1 MSASFSAADELAR
14 GRKFSSAELQ
24 TLLLALLGDEPRH
37 GYQLMRQIEARS
49 NGCYRPSAGVVYPAL
64 GHLEQ
69 AGYLL
74 GVAAGKRK
82 RYRLTEA
89 GRRQVEASR
98 QSAQVLWAKLDSL
111 GQKMALVRRAFAH
124 DEARSQSDARGSG
137 PSVVAA
143 FETLQALVLAGEQG
157 SPEEQRRIVA
167 ALERAAQEILA
178 ATSPGMDRPV

>member
-1 MSASFSAADELAR
+1 
-14 GRKFSSAELQ
+14 
-24 TLLLALLGDEPRH
+24 
-37 GYQLMRQIEARS
+37 
-49 NGCYRPSAGVVYPAL
+49 
-64 GHLEQ
+64 
-69 AGYLL
+69 
-74 GVAAGKRK
+74 
-82 RYRLTEA
+82 
-89 GRRQVEASR
+89 
-98 QSAQVLWAKLDSL
+98 
-111 GQKMALVRRAFAH
+111 MALVRRAFAH